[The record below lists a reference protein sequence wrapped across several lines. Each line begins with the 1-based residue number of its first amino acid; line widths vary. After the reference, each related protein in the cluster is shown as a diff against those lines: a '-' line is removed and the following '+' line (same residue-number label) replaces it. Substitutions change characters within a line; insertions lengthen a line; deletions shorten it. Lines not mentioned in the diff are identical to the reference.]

1 MASLTRSAAPD
12 PADLGACDRTRFWR
26 EPGHGD
32 LECLSAT
39 FVTHRFP
46 LHSHETYVVGVQ
58 LAGCNA
64 YQSRGARRYAAAGDL
79 CLLNPGDVHDGGAY
93 GDSFSYRMSYPS
105 VALLSEILAD
115 ATGKNRAAPLFFRET
130 LVRDAEVAAWF
141 RAAHEKFESGGDRLA
156 ADACLVAAY
165 GLLLLRHAD
174 ACAPARLGQEAPSI
188 ERARHYLNAH
198 FAREIELRK
207 VAEVARLSPFHF
219 LRAFRRETGLTPHAY
234 LTNRRVN
241 AARNLLGRGDPL
253 ADVAL
258 ACGFFD
264 QSHLSRVFKA
274 HTGVTPGAYRATG
287 GRSHG

>member
-1 MASLTRSAAPD
+1 MPSVTRSAAPD
-12 PADLGACDRTRFWR
+12 PADLGTRDHARFWR

-46 LHSHETYVVGVQ
+46 LHSHETYVVGVM

-64 YQSRGARRYAAAGDL
+64 YQRRGARHYARPGDL
-79 CLLNPGDVHDGGAY
+79 CLLNPGEVHDGGAH
-93 GDSFSYRMSYPS
+93 GESFSYRMSYPS
-105 VALLSEILAD
+105 IALMSELLAD
-115 ATGKNRAAPLFFRET
+115 ATGKERAAPPFFRDT
-130 LVRDAEVAAWF
+130 LARDAEAAALF
-141 RAAHEKFESGGDRLA
+141 RAAHERLEARGDRLA
-156 ADACLVAAY
+156 ADAYLVSAY

-174 ACAPARLGQEAPSI
+174 ACAPAGLGREAPSI
-188 ERARHYLNAH
+188 ARARHYLDAH

-234 LTNRRVN
+234 LMNRRVN
-241 AARNLLGRGDPL
+241 AARQQLGRGDSP
-253 ADVAL
+253 AEVAL

-274 HTGVTPGAYRATG
+274 HTGVTPGVYR
-287 GRSHG
+287 GRRRLA